1 MFAIE
6 RQRKILA
13 IIAKMGSISVSELSR
28 QLGVSVVTIRK
39 DLEVLESGNLV
50 TRTYGGAIHGCK
62 PIQEETHERIPK
74 FPAQIIEAAGF
85 ISPGQ
90 TIMLGGGKHIVSLA
104 EYIKNYENLT
114 VITFSVEVALALMKA
129 PHIDVIL
136 TGGILRART
145 MTMLGFLTERVIKE
159 ISFDISFSEADGIHP
174 QNGITSAK
182 MVEASTESTLLKYSN
197 HPVILADNEAVGRS
211 APVQISKLRPE
222 LTIIL
227 EGELDRN
234 ILKELESRGLRV
246 IIPGSSDTGKNRNKE
261 GSQELSPPSK
271 HP

>member
-1 MFAIE
+1 
-6 RQRKILA
+6 

-39 DLEVLESGNLV
+39 DLEVLESDNSV
-50 TRTYGGAIHGCK
+50 TRTYGGVIHGSK
-62 PIQEETHERIPK
+62 PIQEEIPELPK
-74 FPAQIIEAAGF
+74 FSAQVIEAAGF
-85 ISPGQ
+85 IAPGQ

-104 EYIKNYENLT
+104 DYIKNYENLT
-114 VITFSVEVALALMKA
+114 VITISIEVALTLMKA

-159 ISFDISFSEADGIHP
+159 IAFDISFSEADGIHP
-174 QNGITSAK
+174 QNGITSAN

-197 HPVILADNEAVGRS
+197 RPIILAEAGAIGRS
-211 APVQISKLRPE
+211 APVQISKLKPE

-227 EGELDRN
+227 EGELERN
-234 ILKELESRGLRV
+234 TLKELESSGTQV
-246 IIPGSSDTGKNRNKE
+246 IIPATASN
-261 GSQELSPPSK
+261 